1 MMFTFSTLSVTCHS
15 FCPSVH
21 EVGEFPDVCYTSR
34 ITDLSFSKFLQ
45 ETPKTCL
52 YPTGDCLLVF
62 TLFFVCWQNYAKKTT
77 QPIFTKFGGKI
88 AHGPRKN
95 PLNVGGSTDRVKLLG
110 LGLESMVRVDIS
122 RHTQQDCV
130 TVR

>member
-62 TLFFVCWQNYAKKTT
+62 TLFFVCWQNYAKNYSADFHKIRRKDSTWAT
-77 QPIFTKFGGKI
+77 EEPIK
-88 AHGPRKN
+88 
-95 PLNVGGSTDRVKLLG
+95 
-110 LGLESMVRVDIS
+110 
-122 RHTQQDCV
+122 CWW
-130 TVR
+130 

>member
-1 MMFTFSTLSVTCHS
+1 MMFTFSTLSVMCHS

-21 EVGEFPDVCYTSR
+21 EVGEFPVVCYTSR

-52 YPTGDCLLVF
+52 YATGDCLLVF
-62 TLFFVCWQNYAKKTT
+62 TLFLFVSRITQKKYTRT
-77 QPIFTKFGGKI
+77 IFTKFGGKV

-95 PLNVGGSTDRVKLLG
+95 PLNVGGSIRIALLLG
-110 LGLESMVRVDIS
+110 LGLDRKVRVDIS

-130 TVR
+130 TIS